1 MTVPDLQP
9 VDSTSVARIG
19 YDRAA
24 MEIYVEF
31 HTGALYGYRRAPEF
45 VFGAFAGAPSKGAF
59 LNEVIKPRFEARK
72 VRAARSFPG

>member
-1 MTVPDLQP
+1 MADPDLHP

-19 YDRAA
+19 YDREA

-45 VFGAFAGAPSKGAF
+45 VFDAFARADSKGAF
-59 LNEVIKPRFEARK
+59 LNEVIKSRFTARK
-72 VRAARSFPG
+72 LRSARGLP

>member
-19 YDRAA
+19 YDREA

-31 HTGALYGYRRAPEF
+31 HTGALYGYRRAPDF
-45 VFGAFAGAPSKGAF
+45 VFDAFATADSKGAF
-59 LNEVIKPRFEARK
+59 LNKVIKPRFTARK
-72 VRAARSFPG
+72 LRPARTPF